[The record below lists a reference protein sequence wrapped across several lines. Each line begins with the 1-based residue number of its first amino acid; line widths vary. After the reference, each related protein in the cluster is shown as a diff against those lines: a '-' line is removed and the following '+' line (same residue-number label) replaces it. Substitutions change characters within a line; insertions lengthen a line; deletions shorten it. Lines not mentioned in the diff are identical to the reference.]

1 MAVDLRSYVFLDSL
15 QPQMAA
21 FIGSTARG
29 FLPLAGD
36 ASLWVEISPGIEIN
50 RITDVALK
58 STKVRPAVQV
68 VERLFGLLEV
78 HSADQAEVRA
88 AGEAIL
94 DALDV
99 QAEDRWKPMIH
110 SSQIIRRV
118 DAHQTQLINRNRNG
132 MMLIADQTL
141 YVMEVEPAAY
151 AVLAANEAEKAA
163 KINIVEVRP
172 FGSFGRVYLVAR
184 SGTSWPATP
193 QRCKPSRTSPGA
205 WSSPGEKLRASHVP
219 CDTVHSN
226 KEDSIQMAE
235 ALGMIETRGF
245 AAVVEA
251 ADAMVKAAKVE
262 LVSYEK
268 TGGGYVTAIVRGDVA
283 ACKAAVEAGVRGA
296 EKVGE
301 VVSVHVIPRP
311 HVNIDMVLPLGRR
324 EQVLKELGE

>member
-58 STKVRPAVQV
+58 STKVRPALQV

-78 HSADQAEVRA
+78 HSSEQAEVRA
-88 AGEAIL
+88 SGAAIL
-94 DALDV
+94 DALGV
-99 QAEDRWKPMIH
+99 HSEERWKPIIH

-163 KINIVEVRP
+163 NINIVEVRP
-172 FGSFGRVYLVAR
+172 FGSFGRVYL
-184 SGTSWPATP
+184 G
-193 QRCKPSRTSPGA
+193 
-205 WSSPGEKLRASHVP
+205 GEER
-219 CDTVHSN
+219 D
-226 KEDSIQMAE
+226 IMA
-235 ALGMIETRGF
+235 GYT
-245 AAVVEA
+245 AAVQ
-251 ADAMVKAAKVE
+251 
-262 LVSYEK
+262 
-268 TGGGYVTAIVRGDVA
+268 AIEDL
-283 ACKAAVEAGVRGA
+283 
-296 EKVGE
+296 
-301 VVSVHVIPRP
+301 S
-311 HVNIDMVLPLGRR
+311 GRR
-324 EQVLKELGE
+324 VESRRKD